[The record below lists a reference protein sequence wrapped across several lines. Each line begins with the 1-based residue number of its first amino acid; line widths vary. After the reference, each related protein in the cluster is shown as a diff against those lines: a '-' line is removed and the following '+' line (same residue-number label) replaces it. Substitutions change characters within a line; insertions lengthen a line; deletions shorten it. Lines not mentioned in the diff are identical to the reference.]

1 MIANLAFDYRISE
14 GVIPTVDYNKDEIAT
29 WNYCYPKLKKMLE
42 TNACEET
49 NQTIVE
55 MEKNVEGFSETTIP

>member
-1 MIANLAFDYRISE
+1 
-14 GVIPTVDYNKDEIAT
+14 
-29 WNYCYPKLKKMLE
+29 MLV

-49 NQTIVE
+49 NQTIID